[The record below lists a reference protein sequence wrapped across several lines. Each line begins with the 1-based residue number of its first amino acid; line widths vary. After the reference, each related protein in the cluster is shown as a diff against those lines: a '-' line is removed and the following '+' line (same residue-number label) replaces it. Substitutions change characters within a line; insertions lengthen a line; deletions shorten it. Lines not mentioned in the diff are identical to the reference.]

1 MRIKDMEK
9 QEALFQ
15 ATIKVVNE
23 IGFASSSVS
32 KIAREAG
39 VSPATLYTYFANKE
53 DLLISTYIEIKRVL
67 SKTAMNGIDDDM
79 PIRDCF
85 EQVWHNYFEFATRH
99 RDYSIFA
106 EQFANSPF
114 NEKVDQTRI
123 EKMFEPLGRLVARG
137 IQMKIIKNVNPDV
150 IGAFIFYPVLILTN
164 PRLCRNFKITD
175 EQIQQSFQL
184 AWDAIKL

>member
-1 MRIKDMEK
+1 MRIKDTEK

-15 ATIKVVNE
+15 AAVKVVNE

-53 DLLISTYIEIKRVL
+53 DLLVSTYMKIKQEL
-67 SKTAMNGIDDDM
+67 SKEAMKKIDDDM

-85 EQVWHNYFEFATRH
+85 KQVWINYFEFATTH
-99 RDYSIFA
+99 RDYSVFA
-106 EQFANSPF
+106 EQFANSPY
-114 NEKVDQTRI
+114 NEKVDLVQF
-123 EKMFEPLGRLVARG
+123 EKMFEPIGRLVRRG
-137 IQMKIIKNVNPDV
+137 IEMKIIKNVNPDV
-150 IGAFIFYPVLILTN
+150 IGAFVFYPVLILTN

-175 EQIQQSFQL
+175 EQIQASFQL